1 MRVRE
6 NVSAVIQR
14 KLPAKCK
21 DPGIFTIP
29 CTIGNT
35 QLEKAMLDLGVST
48 NVMPYSIYASLK
60 LGPLNK
66 TGVVIQLADRSIA
79 YPKDV

>member
-1 MRVRE
+1 MRVGE
-6 NVSAVIQR
+6 NVFAVIQR

-21 DPGIFTIP
+21 NPGMFTIP

-35 QLEKAMLDLGVST
+35 QLKKAMLDLGAPI
-48 NVMPYSIYASLK
+48 NVMPYSIYVSLK

-66 TGVVIQLADRSIA
+66 TSVVI
-79 YPKDV
+79 